1 MRRWSRLCYLPKMD
15 TSKIAGIRWVDSSIV
30 VITISSSE
38 LSIQGSNMYFFFC
51 CRYLSAVSDDREP
64 STSYIAHRKKL
75 RKRYGEKKAN
85 GLITIYLVF
94 YFHIII
100 VAAKCVYST
109 QTKYKIQ
116 NKSHYIHKYSTRWTK
131 LWNLRLRNASDS
143 LWMVNSIYCKN
154 TWIELYD
161 KIWASISTK
170 STLYATRDVRT
181 QNSILNEKR
190 KKTKTAHSV
199 QKRK

>member
-1 MRRWSRLCYLPKMD
+1 MD

-116 NKSHYIHKYSTRWTK
+116 NTFTYTKYIFTAKILELNYMIKYERAYQLKVHCMPQGTYVHR
-131 LWNLRLRNASDS
+131 
-143 LWMVNSIYCKN
+143 IQY
-154 TWIELYD
+154 
-161 KIWASISTK
+161 
-170 STLYATRDVRT
+170 
-181 QNSILNEKR
+181 
-190 KKTKTAHSV
+190 
-199 QKRK
+199 